1 MVPQLELPQ
10 GGEWIVILI
19 IVVLLFGAK
28 KLPELSRNAARAL
41 NEFNKARSED
51 DEKPAQVA
59 APQPQAQPRPSAA
72 DGSAGSV
79 ARADVEGGGSE
90 GVGENPRGL

>member
-41 NEFNKARSED
+41 NEFNKARVRGRRE
-51 DEKPAQVA
+51 AGRGHA
-59 APQPQAQPRPSAA
+59 TSAA
-72 DGSAGSV
+72 AAGGPASAGRV
-79 ARADVEGGGSE
+79 DVEGGGSE
-90 GVGENPRGL
+90 GVGEERRGL

>member
-41 NEFNKARSED
+41 NEFNKARAEG
-51 DEKPAQVA
+51 DEKPAEVA
-59 APQPQAQPRPSAA
+59 PPQPPVA
-72 DGSAGSV
+72 DGSA
-79 ARADVEGGGSE
+79 ARVDVEGGGSE
-90 GVGENPRGL
+90 GVGEERRGL

>member
-10 GGEWIVILI
+10 GGEWIVILV
-19 IVVLLFGAK
+19 IVILLFGAK

-51 DEKPAQVA
+51 SEDDEKPAQVT
-59 APQPQAQPRPSAA
+59 APQPPPRS
-72 DGSAGSV
+72 DGPPAESV
-79 ARADVEGGGSE
+79 GRVDVEGGGSE
-90 GVGENPRGL
+90 GVGEERRGL

>member
-10 GGEWIVILI
+10 GGEGVVILI

-28 KLPELSRNAARAL
+28 KLPELTRNAARAL

-59 APQPQAQPRPSAA
+59 APPS

-79 ARADVEGGGSE
+79 GRVDAEGGGSE
-90 GVGENPRGL
+90 GVGEERGGV

>member
-10 GGEWIVILI
+10 GGEWIVILV

-51 DEKPAQVA
+51 DDKPAQVT
-59 APQPQAQPRPSAA
+59 APQPPPPS
-72 DGSAGSV
+72 DGPAESV
-79 ARADVEGGGSE
+79 GRVDVEGGGSE
-90 GVGENPRGL
+90 GVGEERRGL